1 MSHSLLHRLF
11 SQSRAEILRLLFT
24 GERKWLH
31 LREIERLSSLTLRPL
46 QRELNQLVKIGLL
59 QSRKDG
65 NRRQFAALTEHPL
78 YQPLCQLN
86 LRTAGLAQP
95 LADSL
100 EGLPGIE
107 YAFVYG
113 SAASGTETERSDI
126 DLMVVGDTG
135 LRALSPRLRA
145 AADLLHR
152 EINPHLMPLTEWK
165 SKASSGDAFLNSIS
179 KTPWI
184 PLRGKTDELRE
195 TTLQWL
201 QEKHPELFSR

>member
-11 SQSRAEILRLLFT
+11 SQSRAEILRLLFI
-24 GERKWLH
+24 GEPKWLH
-31 LREIERLSSLTLRPL
+31 LREIERRSDLTLRPL
-46 QRELNQLVKIGLL
+46 QRELNELVKIGLL

-65 NRRQFAALTEHPL
+65 NRRLFAALTEHPL
-78 YQPLCQLN
+78 YQPLCQLT

-145 AADLLHR
+145 AADLLQR
-152 EINPHLMPLTEWK
+152 EINPHVMPLEEWK
-165 SKASSGDAFLNSIS
+165 RKVTSDDAYLQSLVKS
-179 KTPWI
+179 PWI
-184 PLRGKTDELRE
+184 PLRGKTDELRAMA
-195 TTLQWL
+195 
-201 QEKHPELFSR
+201 